1 MARKLSPFGAAFA
14 KARKEQGADGV
25 FTYKGK
31 KYSTRR
37 ADDPKKSRTAPMPK
51 RKPSAK
57 PASAKPASAKPA
69 SAKAGKTKNVRQRLA
84 GAKKLGMT
92 PSQYSTF
99 LKTGEKPRVKK
110 VVETE
115 SGYGA
120 KATSAK
126 ATSARPTGR
135 LKPASKRPRRKTNI
149 EDTAAIF
156 EGAGDKRGRI
166 PKKVAAPKKIA
177 KKTRRG
183 YEFAMPRAL
192 APFRRGFNTDSEMSA
207 RSGTP
212 REVLSGKT
220 HKSPS
225 KLLGKRV
232 PRAAVGAGRGTTY
245 ENRDLS
251 GRGPGDT
258 KHPGTGL
265 KGAMIRK
272 AVDDSA
278 RNNPADARRMAR
290 MAAKKRRKPMPMDNE
305 EENKLMDSLMPM
317 DNEENFSYGGMAKKK
332 PTKKMMRGG
341 MAKKPVKKNMGGM
354 MNYSK
359 GGGVRGYGMAKG
371 GRACKMVSM
380 KGS

>member
-1 MARKLSPFGAAFA
+1 MARKLSSFGAAFA
-14 KARKEQGADGV
+14 KARKEQGTDGV

-51 RKPSAK
+51 RKPSSKAASARPTGRLK
-57 PASAKPASAKPA
+57 PASGRKPSAKPASAKPA
-69 SAKAGKTKNVRQRLA
+69 SAKAT
-84 GAKKLGMT
+84 
-92 PSQYSTF
+92 SD
-99 LKTGEKPRVKK
+99 
-110 VVETE
+110 
-115 SGYGA
+115 
-120 KATSAK
+120 KAA
-126 ATSARPTGR
+126 SARPTGR

-166 PKKVAAPKKIA
+166 PKNVAAPKKIA
-177 KKTRRG
+177 RG
-183 YEFAMPRAL
+183 KDRVPV
-192 APFRRGFNTDSEMSA
+192 MSA

-220 HKSPS
+220 HKSSS
-225 KLLGKRV
+225 KLPGKRV
-232 PRAAVGAGRGTTY
+232 PRAAVGAGRGTVY

-251 GRGPGDT
+251 GHGPGDT
-258 KHPGTGL
+258 KHPGMGL

-272 AVDDSA
+272 AGMDSA

-359 GGGVRGYGMAKG
+359 GGKVRGYGMAKG
-371 GRACKMVSM
+371 GRPCKMVSM

>member
-1 MARKLSPFGAAFA
+1 MARKLSSFGAAFA
-14 KARKEQGADGV
+14 KARKEQGTDGV

-57 PASAKPASAKPA
+57 AASARPTGQLKPASGRKPSAKPASAKPASAKPASAKPA
-69 SAKAGKTKNVRQRLA
+69 SAKA
-84 GAKKLGMT
+84 
-92 PSQYSTF
+92 
-99 LKTGEKPRVKK
+99 
-110 VVETE
+110 
-115 SGYGA
+115 
-120 KATSAK
+120 TSAK
-126 ATSARPTGR
+126 ATSARPTGQ

-177 KKTRRG
+177 RG
-183 YEFAMPRAL
+183 KDRVPV
-192 APFRRGFNTDSEMSA
+192 MSA

-220 HKSPS
+220 HKSSS
-225 KLLGKRV
+225 KLPGKRV
-232 PRAAVGAGRGTTY
+232 PRAAVGAGRGTVY

-251 GRGPGDT
+251 GHGPGDT
-258 KHPGTGL
+258 KHPGMGL

-272 AVDDSA
+272 AGMDSA
-278 RNNPADARRMAR
+278 KNNPADARRMAQ

-317 DNEENFSYGGMAKKK
+317 DNEENYSYGGMAKKK

>member
-1 MARKLSPFGAAFA
+1 MARKLSSFGAAFA
-14 KARKEQGADGV
+14 KARKEQGTDGV

-51 RKPSAK
+51 RKPSSKAASARPTGRLK
-57 PASAKPASAKPA
+57 PASGRKPSAKPASAKPA
-69 SAKAGKTKNVRQRLA
+69 SAKAT
-84 GAKKLGMT
+84 
-92 PSQYSTF
+92 SD
-99 LKTGEKPRVKK
+99 
-110 VVETE
+110 
-115 SGYGA
+115 
-120 KATSAK
+120 KAA
-126 ATSARPTGR
+126 SARPTGR

-166 PKKVAAPKKIA
+166 PKNVAAPKKIA
-177 KKTRRG
+177 RG
-183 YEFAMPRAL
+183 KDRVPV
-192 APFRRGFNTDSEMSA
+192 MSA

-220 HKSPS
+220 HKSSS
-225 KLLGKRV
+225 KLPGKRV
-232 PRAAVGAGRGTTY
+232 PRAAVGAGRGTVY

-251 GRGPGDT
+251 GHGPGDT
-258 KHPGTGL
+258 KHPGMGL

-272 AVDDSA
+272 AGMDSA

-332 PTKKMMRGG
+332 K
-341 MAKKPVKKNMGGM
+341 KKPVKKNMGGM

>member
-14 KARKEQGADGV
+14 KARKEQGTDGV

-51 RKPSAK
+51 RKPSSKAASARPTGRLK
-57 PASAKPASAKPA
+57 PASGRKPSAKPASAKPA
-69 SAKAGKTKNVRQRLA
+69 SAKAT
-84 GAKKLGMT
+84 
-92 PSQYSTF
+92 SD
-99 LKTGEKPRVKK
+99 
-110 VVETE
+110 
-115 SGYGA
+115 
-120 KATSAK
+120 KAA
-126 ATSARPTGR
+126 SARPTGR

-166 PKKVAAPKKIA
+166 PKNVAAPKKIA

-183 YEFAMPRAL
+183 YEFATPRAL

-220 HKSPS
+220 HKSSS
-225 KLLGKRV
+225 KLPGKRV
-232 PRAAVGAGRGTTY
+232 PRAAVGAGRGTVY

-251 GRGPGDT
+251 GHGPGDT
-258 KHPGTGL
+258 KHPGMGL

-272 AVDDSA
+272 AGMDSA

-317 DNEENFSYGGMAKKK
+317 DNEENYSYGGMAKKK
-332 PTKKMMRGG
+332 K
-341 MAKKPVKKNMGGM
+341 KKPVKKNMGGM

>member
-1 MARKLSPFGAAFA
+1 MARKLSSFGAAFA
-14 KARKEQGADGV
+14 KARKEQGTDGV

-57 PASAKPASAKPA
+57 PASARPTGRLKPASGRKPSAKPASAKPA
-69 SAKAGKTKNVRQRLA
+69 SAKPA
-84 GAKKLGMT
+84 
-92 PSQYSTF
+92 S
-99 LKTGEKPRVKK
+99 
-110 VVETE
+110 
-115 SGYGA
+115 A

-126 ATSARPTGR
+126 ATSARPTGQ

-177 KKTRRG
+177 RG
-183 YEFAMPRAL
+183 KDRVPV
-192 APFRRGFNTDSEMSA
+192 MSA

-212 REVLSGKT
+212 REVLSGRT

-225 KLLGKRV
+225 KLPGKRV
-232 PRAAVGAGRGTTY
+232 PRAAVGAGRGTVY

-258 KHPGTGL
+258 KHAGMGL
-265 KGAMIRK
+265 KGATIRK
-272 AVDDSA
+272 AVEDSA

-290 MAAKKRRKPMPMDNE
+290 MAAKKRRKPMPMPMDNE

>member
-1 MARKLSPFGAAFA
+1 MARKLSSFGAAFA

-57 PASAKPASAKPA
+57 ATS
-69 SAKAGKTKNVRQRLA
+69 
-84 GAKKLGMT
+84 
-92 PSQYSTF
+92 
-99 LKTGEKPRVKK
+99 
-110 VVETE
+110 
-115 SGYGA
+115 A

-177 KKTRRG
+177 RG
-183 YEFAMPRAL
+183 KDRVRPL

-212 REVLSGKT
+212 REVLSGRT

-225 KLLGKRV
+225 KLPGKRV
-232 PRAAVGAGRGTTY
+232 PRAAVGAGRGTVY

-258 KHPGTGL
+258 KHAGMGL
-265 KGAMIRK
+265 KGATIRK
-272 AVDDSA
+272 AVEDSA

>member
-57 PASAKPASAKPA
+57 ATSAKPA

-84 GAKKLGMT
+84 GAKKSGMT

-126 ATSARPTGR
+126 
-135 LKPASKRPRRKTNI
+135 PASAKAGKTKNVRQRLAGAKKSGMTPSQYSTFLKTGEKPRV
-149 EDTAAIF
+149 
-156 EGAGDKRGRI
+156 
-166 PKKVAAPKKIA
+166 KKVAAPKKVA
-177 KKTRRG
+177 RG
-183 YEFAMPRAL
+183 AFS
-192 APFRRGFNTDSEMSA
+192 RGFNTDSEMSA

-212 REVLSGKT
+212 REVLSGRT

-225 KLLGKRV
+225 KLPGKRV
-232 PRAAVGAGRGTTY
+232 PRAAVGAGRGTVY

-251 GRGPGDT
+251 GHGPGDT
-258 KHPGTGL
+258 KHPGMGL

-272 AVDDSA
+272 AGMDSA

-359 GGGVRGYGMAKG
+359 GGKVRGYGMAKG
-371 GRACKMVSM
+371 GRPCKMVSM

>member
-57 PASAKPASAKPA
+57 PASAKPASAK
-69 SAKAGKTKNVRQRLA
+69 
-84 GAKKLGMT
+84 
-92 PSQYSTF
+92 
-99 LKTGEKPRVKK
+99 
-110 VVETE
+110 
-115 SGYGA
+115 
-120 KATSAK
+120 

-177 KKTRRG
+177 RG
-183 YEFAMPRAL
+183 KDRVPV
-192 APFRRGFNTDSEMSA
+192 MSA

-212 REVLSGKT
+212 REVLSGRT

-225 KLLGKRV
+225 KLPGKRV

-258 KHPGTGL
+258 KHPGMGL

-272 AVDDSA
+272 AGDDSA

>member
-57 PASAKPASAKPA
+57 PASARPTGRLKPASGRKPSAKPASAKPA
-69 SAKAGKTKNVRQRLA
+69 
-84 GAKKLGMT
+84 
-92 PSQYSTF
+92 
-99 LKTGEKPRVKK
+99 
-110 VVETE
+110 
-115 SGYGA
+115 
-120 KATSAK
+120 SAK

-177 KKTRRG
+177 RG
-183 YEFAMPRAL
+183 KDRVPV
-192 APFRRGFNTDSEMSA
+192 MSA

-212 REVLSGKT
+212 REVLSGRT

-225 KLLGKRV
+225 KLPGKRV

-258 KHPGTGL
+258 KHPGMGL

-272 AVDDSA
+272 AGDDSA

>member
-57 PASAKPASAKPA
+57 AASARPTGQLKPASGRKPSAKPASAKPASAKPA
-69 SAKAGKTKNVRQRLA
+69 SAKAT
-84 GAKKLGMT
+84 
-92 PSQYSTF
+92 SD
-99 LKTGEKPRVKK
+99 
-110 VVETE
+110 
-115 SGYGA
+115 
-120 KATSAK
+120 KAA
-126 ATSARPTGR
+126 SARSTGR

-177 KKTRRG
+177 RG
-183 YEFAMPRAL
+183 KDRVRPL

-212 REVLSGKT
+212 REVLSGRT

-225 KLLGKRV
+225 KLPGKRV
-232 PRAAVGAGRGTTY
+232 PRAAVGAGRGTVY

-251 GRGPGDT
+251 GHGPGDT
-258 KHPGTGL
+258 KHPGMGL

-272 AVDDSA
+272 AGMDSA
-278 RNNPADARRMAR
+278 KNNPADARRMAR
-290 MAAKKRRKPMPMDNE
+290 MAAKKRRKPMPMDSE

-317 DNEENFSYGGMAKKK
+317 DNEENYSYGGMAKKK

>member
-57 PASAKPASAKPA
+57 PASARPTGRLKPASGRKPSAKPA
-69 SAKAGKTKNVRQRLA
+69 S
-84 GAKKLGMT
+84 
-92 PSQYSTF
+92 
-99 LKTGEKPRVKK
+99 
-110 VVETE
+110 
-115 SGYGA
+115 A

-177 KKTRRG
+177 RG
-183 YEFAMPRAL
+183 KDRVPV
-192 APFRRGFNTDSEMSA
+192 MSA

-212 REVLSGKT
+212 REVLSGRT

-225 KLLGKRV
+225 KLPGKRV
-232 PRAAVGAGRGTTY
+232 PRAAVGAGRGTVY

-258 KHPGTGL
+258 KHAGMGL
-265 KGAMIRK
+265 KGATIRK
-272 AVDDSA
+272 AVEDSA

-290 MAAKKRRKPMPMDNE
+290 MAAKKRRKPMPMPMDNE

-359 GGGVRGYGMAKG
+359 GGKVRGYGMAKG
-371 GRACKMVSM
+371 GRPCKMVSM